1 MGAVDIIRLM
11 RLDLEQGTATYAI
24 RDYGPGYVVVNTER
38 ITCSVLVAPEHL
50 VRDWPPTSFDA
61 LRKEHFDLISELNP
75 EVVLLGTGRQLR
87 FPAADLTAPLR
98 CKNIGLEV
106 MDTAAACRSYAVLM
120 AEGRLVIAALLMIE
134 SAARN
139 HPTAIEAIAAKD

>member
-1 MGAVDIIRLM
+1 M

-24 RDYGPGYVVVNTER
+24 LGYGPGYVMVNTER
-38 ITCSVLVAPEHL
+38 ITRSVLVAPEHL
-50 VRDWPPTSFDA
+50 VRDWPPPSFDA
-61 LRKEHFDLISELNP
+61 LRKEHFELISELNP

-87 FPAADLTAPLR
+87 FPSADLTAPLR
-98 CKNIGLEV
+98 YKNIGLEV

-134 SAARN
+134 PAVRN
-139 HPTAIEAIAAKD
+139 HPTAIEGIAAKD